1 MFMCYAL
8 NEIVLL
14 QENLSK
20 SALPTRIVLK
30 VEFVKSMECVLVHMD
45 I

>member
-1 MFMCYAL
+1 L

-14 QENLSK
+14 QENLSQP
-20 SALPTRIVLK
+20 ALAKWVVLK
-30 VEFVKSMECVLVHMD
+30 IEFVKAMECVFVSMH

>member
-1 MFMCYAL
+1 L

-14 QENLSK
+14 QENLSQP
-20 SALPTRIVLK
+20 ALAKWVVLEI
-30 VEFVKSMECVLVHMD
+30 EFVKAMKCVFVSMH